1 VSERILASSGSGQT
15 NVSLAICI
23 LFGCSVPV
31 VLRQSPLGT
40 YQLVGESYI
49 YGMMDGEV
57 LELPDQD
64 VRTIWLDIESR
75 KIGQRASQPPKLMES
90 SRPIPITASL
100 PKVRG
105 ALNISRISPKVPTQ
119 LEIVPKQFRLY
130 WTCVSSQITLIYQL
144 LTSPQ
149 SCGFQG
155 VDTFMEYRAGAID
168 ELAKRLEDAGVSTSL
183 EPLGLSDP
191 FVDTMKMLFV
201 TLVIFFTNLFVDL
214 DKIFRGRASDDQ
226 VDETS
231 TKIQAKPAVNPL
243 SPASSQDISLGTLAI
258 KGAQISQYSSKQP
271 SGQSSSSVS
280 QSQAVPA
287 VASASRTVRNRVT
300 ADYLL
305 LCIDDSEDLTTRD
318 DLDLTTRPVVS
329 DQQLFSLFRT
339 RYFSRRNW
347 IHKYFSLKSL
357 QSVTFVKVSACSLG
371 LNAS

>member
-1 VSERILASSGSGQT
+1 
-15 NVSLAICI
+15 
-23 LFGCSVPV
+23 
-31 VLRQSPLGT
+31 
-40 YQLVGESYI
+40 
-49 YGMMDGEV
+49 MMDGEV
-57 LELPDQD
+57 LGLPDRD
-64 VRTIWLDIESR
+64 VRTRWFDIESR
-75 KIGQRASQPPKLMES
+75 KIGQRVSQPPKLMES
-90 SRPIPITASL
+90 SRPIPVTTSL
-100 PKVRG
+100 PPKVRG
-105 ALNISRISPKVPTQ
+105 ALNIPRISPKVPTE
-119 LEIVPKQFRLY
+119 LEIVPRQFRLY
-130 WTCVSSQITLIYQL
+130 WTCVSSQITRVYQL

-155 VDTFMEYRAGAID
+155 VDTFMEYRAGSID

-191 FVDTMKMLFV
+191 FVDTIKMLFV
-201 TLVIFFTNLFVDL
+201 TLIIFFTNLFVDL

-226 VDETS
+226 VGKIS
-231 TKIQAKPAVNPL
+231 TKIQAKPAGNTS
-243 SPASSQDISLGTLAI
+243 SPASPQDISLGTLTI
-258 KGAQISQYSSKQP
+258 KGAQISQSSSKKP
-271 SGQSSSSVS
+271 SGQSSSTDL
-280 QSQAVPA
+280 QSQAAPA

-318 DLDLTTRPVVS
+318 DLDLTTRDEASGQIPVVS

-371 LNAS
+371 LNTS